1 MLDRSTPFTIGR
13 WIFTVVLI
21 IAFMVRVLLAQVCML
36 LQCSIFVL
44 S

>member
-1 MLDRSTPFTIGR
+1 MGR

-21 IAFMVRVLLAQVCML
+21 IAFMARVLLAQVM
-36 LQCSIFVL
+36 QSMHVH